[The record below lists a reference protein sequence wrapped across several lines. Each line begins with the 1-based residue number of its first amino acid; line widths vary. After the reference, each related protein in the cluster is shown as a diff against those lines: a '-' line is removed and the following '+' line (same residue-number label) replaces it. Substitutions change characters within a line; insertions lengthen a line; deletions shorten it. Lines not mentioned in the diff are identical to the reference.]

1 MLVFTCSNCY
11 YVCPTNTV
19 NAPLIDFYTGRQVG
33 DELCSTK
40 CILYQKSNK
49 LKFCINCCS
58 TNMQKNCVLFFKFYP
73 VVLVVRELSIINT
86 CQTMTKNSQESA
98 SLDHISQPSAS
109 GILLLVSIS
118 IHHEMSSFY
127 VSLDGRVYLQ

>member
-1 MLVFTCSNCY
+1 M
-11 YVCPTNTV
+11 
-19 NAPLIDFYTGRQVG
+19 
-33 DELCSTK
+33 
-40 CILYQKSNK
+40 
-49 LKFCINCCS
+49 
-58 TNMQKNCVLFFKFYP
+58 
-73 VVLVVRELSIINT
+73 VLVVRELSIINT